1 MNIFSEWWQFLLVFI
16 SALGCAAFLA
26 GANSDNDDDLNNLM
40 PK

>member
-1 MNIFSEWWQFLLVFI
+1 MNIFSEWWQL
-16 SALGCAAFLA
+16 LGCAAFLA